1 MPEREVKLRPV
12 TGFRLPALTG
22 VADGLTD
29 RPAEVLD
36 LQAVYY
42 DTADLRLARAGA
54 SLRYRDPEGWTVKL
68 PSGGQGALL
77 VRGEH
82 TFPGGPGSP
91 PAAAIDLLRAWV
103 RTTSVHA
110 IARLKTRRRRVELV
124 DEADKKVAEVVDDE
138 VSVLDDGRIRSRF
151 RELEVEIGEDA
162 PISLAD
168 ALVARLQEAGAGEP
182 DPTPKIVRALGMRAL
197 APPDV
202 EPPRE
207 LGPHPAARDVV
218 QAAIAASVRRL
229 LAHDPGVRLGDDP
242 EHVHQARVA
251 TRRLRSDLRT
261 FRPLLVP
268 SWDEALREELRWLG
282 RELGAVRDTEVLLGL
297 LRANAAE
304 LADPDARVADR
315 LLGRLVQR
323 WERQRFEL
331 LAALRST
338 RYAELLDRLVEAARA
353 PALVP
358 EADAPAAE
366 VLPALARTPWR
377 HLRRAVKEL
386 PENPPD
392 ARLHEVRI
400 RAKRCRYAAEAIV
413 PAVGRP
419 AQEFGKAVAGLQDV
433 LGDHQDAVV
442 ASAWLRETAAATD
455 DADERFVAGML
466 AGRMRGIELETRA
479 AWPDA
484 WRRVRRKR
492 LRKPR

>member
-12 TGFRLPALTG
+12 TGFRLPALSG
-22 VADGLTD
+22 VAEGLTA
-29 RPAEVLD
+29 RPAEVVD

-42 DTADLRLARAGA
+42 DTADLRLARGGA
-54 SLRYRDPEGWTVKL
+54 SLRYREPEGWTVKL
-68 PSGGQGALL
+68 PRSSSGALL

-82 TFPGGPGSP
+82 TFPGGPESP
-91 PAAAIDLLRAWV
+91 PMAAVDLVRAWV
-103 RTTSVHA
+103 RTTSIHA

-124 DEADKKVAEVVDDE
+124 DEAGKHVAEVVDDE
-138 VSVLDDGRIRSRF
+138 VSVLDEGRIRARF

-162 PISLAD
+162 PIALAD
-168 ALVARLQEAGAGEP
+168 ALVTRLQGSGAGEP

-207 LGPHPAARDVV
+207 LGPDPIARDVV
-218 QAAIAASVRRL
+218 RTAITASVRRL

-242 EHVHQARVA
+242 EQVHQARVA

-261 FRPLLVP
+261 FRPLLVA

-297 LRANAAE
+297 LRTTAHD

-315 LLGRLVQR
+315 LLSRLVQR
-323 WERQRFEL
+323 WEHQRLEL
-331 LAALRST
+331 LAALRAT
-338 RYAELLDRLVEAARA
+338 RYAKLLDRLVDAARA

-366 VLPALARTPWR
+366 VLPPLARTPWR
-377 HLRRAVKEL
+377 HLRRAVEAL

-392 ARLHEVRI
+392 AQLHEVRI

-413 PAVGRP
+413 PAVGKP
-419 AQEFGKAVAGLQDV
+419 AQDFAKAVAALQDV

-442 ASAWLRETAAATD
+442 ASGWLRETAGATD
-455 DADERFVAGML
+455 AADERFVAGML

-479 AWPDA
+479 AWPAA
-484 WRRVRRKR
+484 WRQVRHKR
-492 LRKPR
+492 LRKQP